1 MPVVLASSSPRRKEL
16 LGRAGIE
23 FEVIPSPAEEVH
35 DASMSPAALCELN
48 ATLKAEA
55 VAATRPDAI
64 VIGSDTLVFIDN
76 EPMGKP
82 ANIDA
87 ARTMMARLAGRTHQ
101 VRTGVCI
108 IFPGGTRKVFHETTD
123 VTFLPLDVGAIDDYL
138 SKVNPLDKA
147 GAYGIQEHGELIV
160 ERIDG
165 SFENVMGL
173 PVDQVLAVLAIDG

>member
-173 PVDQVLAVLAIDG
+173 PVDQVLAVLAIVG

>member
-55 VAATRPDAI
+55 VAVTRPDAI

-173 PVDQVLAVLAIDG
+173 PVDQVLAVLAIVG